1 LDDRYREARMTTNE
15 DKAEKPARKPDI
27 PLPGPHARPELTN
40 NEKTPGSGM
49 LPDPDKSNEA
59 PSG

>member
-1 LDDRYREARMTTNE
+1 MTPDE
-15 DKAEKPARKPDI
+15 DKSEKPGRNPDI
-27 PLPGPHARPELTN
+27 PLPGPHARPELIN

-49 LPDPDKSNEA
+49 LPDPHKNNEA

>member
-1 LDDRYREARMTTNE
+1 MTTDK
-15 DKAEKPARKPDI
+15 DKADKPDRKPDI
-27 PLPGPHARPELTN
+27 PLPGPHARPELMN
-40 NEKTPGSGM
+40 HEKTPGSGM